1 MENSIVVLV
10 VALIAVFVAWKMF
23 IGIIKTGALILIL
36 AAAAWFVWGGG
47 F

>member
-23 IGIIKTGALILIL
+23 TGIIKTVVLLVILGAAALIV
-36 AAAAWFVWGGG
+36 FGGA